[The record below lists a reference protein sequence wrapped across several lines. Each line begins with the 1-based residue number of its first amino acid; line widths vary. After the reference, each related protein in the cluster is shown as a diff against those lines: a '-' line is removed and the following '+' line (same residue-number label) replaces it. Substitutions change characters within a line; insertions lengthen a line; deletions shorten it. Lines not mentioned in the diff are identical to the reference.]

1 MSYLC
6 SQEPGLC
13 GGCAES
19 LWAGQSGESKYVTD
33 LSNASVHD
41 SSSRE
46 KKVCLRLVLRRA
58 ALLDTRYAE
67 CWLSEQER
75 LDVIDQATEF
85 EILNIYFS

>member
-1 MSYLC
+1 MPQC
-6 SQEPGLC
+6 MTRVRV
-13 GGCAES
+13 
-19 LWAGQSGESKYVTD
+19 K
-33 LSNASVHD
+33 
-41 SSSRE
+41 

-85 EILNIYFS
+85 ETINIYFSWNAGLLSFLHNQRVE